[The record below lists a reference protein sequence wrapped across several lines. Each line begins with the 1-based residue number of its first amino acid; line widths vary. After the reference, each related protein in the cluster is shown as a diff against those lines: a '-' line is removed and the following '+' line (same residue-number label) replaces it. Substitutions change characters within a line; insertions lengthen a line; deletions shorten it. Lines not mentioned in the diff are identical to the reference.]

1 MNNESGGKRE
11 ESAMGPILNS
21 PVILDLGKTKRKNIK
36 QLRQGRGK
44 LLGDIE
50 DAMKEISASLGTQAD
65 GKQLVPVVLVYRK
78 KAKRSKGGGL
88 FPIFS

>member
-1 MNNESGGKRE
+1 M
-11 ESAMGPILNS
+11 AAILNA

-44 LLGDIE
+44 LVGDVE
-50 DAMKEISASLGTQAD
+50 DAMKEISASLGDQAD
-65 GKQLVPVVLVYRK
+65 GKQLVPVVLVYKK
-78 KAKRSKGGGL
+78 KAKKRGGGGGL

>member
-1 MNNESGGKRE
+1 M
-11 ESAMGPILNS
+11 AGPILNA

-44 LLGDIE
+44 LLGDVE
-50 DAMKEISASLGTQAD
+50 DAMKEISASLGAQAD

-78 KAKRSKGGGL
+78 KARRSKGGGL

>member
-1 MNNESGGKRE
+1 
-11 ESAMGPILNS
+11 MGPILNA
-21 PVILDLGKTKRKNIK
+21 PVILDLGKAKRKNIK

-44 LLGDIE
+44 LLGDVE
-50 DAMKEISASLGTQAD
+50 DAMKEISASLGDQAD

-78 KAKRSKGGGL
+78 KAKKKGGGL